1 MLVNVVFPQIQE
13 FRTGSTRQ
21 NMETVHIKEENKRLK
36 QQLTDLR
43 DKFNESDGRVSQQQQ
58 QQHFINE

>member
-1 MLVNVVFPQIQE
+1 
-13 FRTGSTRQ
+13 
-21 NMETVHIKEENKRLK
+21 METVHIKEENKRLK